1 MPAPDIKFRT
11 YLKAFFADILTGMSG
26 PLSVPFA
33 ALALWVSSRS
43 QKILWGCLAAVCAV
57 VASFRVWRKERIDR
71 NEQLE
76 TLRSAKD
83 RDIRALAV
91 EKDQE
96 IAALHQ
102 RLDESDGTISAHN
115 RRIAELSRN
124 PFSEDLERTVR
135 QALDRMTHMG
145 HLLMRHLLM
154 NQPIEVGRP
163 FMREIPLDRQ
173 IEQMG
178 IALESGI
185 VRLDEK
191 RQGAMVWTY
200 YVVNPQHQPV
210 LQKVLYDVLQ

>member
-1 MPAPDIKFRT
+1 MGIKS
-11 YLKAFFADILTGMSG
+11 KSED
-26 PLSVPFA
+26 SV
-33 ALALWVSSRS
+33 
-43 QKILWGCLAAVCAV
+43 GCLAALCAV
-57 VASFRVWRKERIDR
+57 FASYRVWRKERLDR
-71 NEQLE
+71 YEQVE

-83 RDIRALAV
+83 GDIRALAA

-102 RLDESDGTISAHN
+102 RLDESDITIADRD
-115 RRIAELSRN
+115 RRITELNRN
-124 PFSEDLERTVR
+124 LFSEDLERTVR

-154 NQPIEVGRP
+154 NQPLEVGRP
-163 FMREIPLDRQ
+163 FMREIPLERQ

-191 RQGAMVWTY
+191 RQAAMVWTY
-200 YVVNPQHQPV
+200 YVVTPQHRPI